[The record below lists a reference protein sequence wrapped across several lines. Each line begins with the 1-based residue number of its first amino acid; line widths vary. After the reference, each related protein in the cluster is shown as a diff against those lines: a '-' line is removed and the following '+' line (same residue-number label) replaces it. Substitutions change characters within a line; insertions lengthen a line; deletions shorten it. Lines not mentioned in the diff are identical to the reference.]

1 MINESKIIITKDSND
16 EWDIDIH
23 NVNVNYLPELLGNVL
38 ADAFDAP
45 VFNPMTPEQ
54 IIEVKKVSLA
64 KFAQKLGIKLSDL
77 VSSNWIELES
87 QKPEYDG
94 PFICVEASY
103 PDKVYANM
111 YWDSEKQ
118 MFGTRDGNGY
128 AFITHWQEVPKFQ

>member
-54 IIEVKKVSLA
+54 IVEMKKASLIR
-64 KFAQKLGIKLSDL
+64 FAQKLDIQLSDL

-87 QKPEYDG
+87 RKPDHDG

-128 AFITHWQEVPKFQ
+128 AFITHWQEGPKF